1 MSVEPEFL
9 LKEAVLYAHV
19 RQLDLHG
26 GAHGVRD
33 VGMLESA
40 LGRAQNIWVYEQGS
54 VPRMAAAYTYG
65 IVRNH
70 PFVDGN
76 KRTGFV
82 AGLMF
87 LGLNGFDLQVS
98 EAEAC
103 LTILNLAA
111 GEIDEDQLTEWFTRN
126 SVARSDQP

>member
-1 MSVEPEFL
+1 MSLEPEFL
-9 LKEAVLYAHV
+9 LKEAVLYAHL
-19 RQLDLHG
+19 RQLEIHG

-33 VGMLESA
+33 NGMLESA
-40 LGRAQNIWVYEQGS
+40 LGRAQNIWAYEQGTI
-54 VPRMAAAYTYG
+54 PRMAAAYTFG

-87 LGLNGFDLQVS
+87 LGLNGLELIAS

-103 LTILNLAA
+103 STILSLAA
-111 GEIDEDQLTEWFTRN
+111 GEIDEEQLTEWFTRN
-126 SVARSDQP
+126 SVARSSQP